1 MKTEDGKR
9 KNGTSGEI
17 LIACLVGLAIGVVA
31 SVVQYNGWAQERA
44 NLSRM
49 EVGATD
55 YMAEEP
61 VKAFGLPIGG
71 ALLGAGVGALIDGFS
86 ATDSGNDSSV
96 RIEAGGDV
104 QYVGQDGNQEQG
116 NRPTTTT
123 STTTTHPVAPAE
135 AAP

>member
-9 KNGTSGEI
+9 KSGEI
-17 LIACLVGLAIGVVA
+17 LIACLVGLAIGAVA
-31 SVVQYNGWAQERA
+31 SVVQYNGWAQNKA
-44 NLSRM
+44 NLSGM

-61 VKAFGLPIGG
+61 VMAFGLRIGG

-104 QYVGQDGNQEQG
+104 QYSGNDGSQEQG
-116 NRPTTTT
+116 NRP
-123 STTTTHPVAPAE
+123 STTKITTAQPAAPAE
-135 AAP
+135 STK